1 MIMRHTHTDT
11 YHTHTHTHPWI
22 EQGRFS
28 TEETVPEKTSTSVW
42 VTVSVKRHFSWVVL
56 MLWARRTKFPP
67 TSVIFH
73 CWLKSHKWIRRLKLH
88 AKIPHTILDELTLNW
103 ISAHH
108 SLRTPNFLFTPHWEK
123 SQQPTHTLVHP
134 HRVLVCFNVCQILVM
149 GCLLATQIQGREG
162 RQVWIWLTYLHES
175 WGMIHTDASV
185 WRFYCDGVGQF

>member
-103 ISAHH
+103 ISAHR
-108 SLRTPNFLFTPHWEK
+108 SLRTPNFLLHHTGRKVSNPHTH
-123 SQQPTHTLVHP
+123 SYTHTESSSVSMCVRFLLWVVCWP
-134 HRVLVCFNVCQILVM
+134 HRYR
-149 GCLLATQIQGREG
+149 GGRVG
-162 RQVWIWLTYLHES
+162 RS
-175 WGMIHTDASV
+175 GSD
-185 WRFYCDGVGQF
+185 